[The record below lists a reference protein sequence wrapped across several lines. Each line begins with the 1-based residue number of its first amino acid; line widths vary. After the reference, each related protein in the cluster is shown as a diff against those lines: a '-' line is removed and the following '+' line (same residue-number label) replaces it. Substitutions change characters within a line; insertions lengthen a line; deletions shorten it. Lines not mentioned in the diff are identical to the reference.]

1 MFRAVRHG
9 TTAGSLRYLE
19 IKVDYGGLI
28 LLKLII

>member
-28 LLKLII
+28 LKLII